1 MLLKSHVRLCIVT
14 IIQGNLMTVHHKKR
28 LVLGA
33 HMSVAGNMA
42 LAYERAES
50 IGCTTMQIFTKSNR
64 QWYAKPIPEIEARLF
79 IERGKQST
87 IHPVAVHA
95 SYLINIGAEN
105 PEIEQKSVESLTTE
119 IARCEQLNIPYL
131 VLHPG
136 TAGTQTPDECIKRIA
151 RNLTKVLAQSPAN
164 TMICLE
170 NMAGHGSSVGHSF
183 EQLAFIRNNVTPK
196 ERIGFCFDTCHAF
209 AAGYDLRTATSY
221 QAVWKEFDTHIGLTH
236 LKVMHLNDSK
246 KELGSNVDR
255 HEDIGKGKLGLEAF
269 RLILNDPH
277 LFDIAK
283 ILETPNDTLE
293 GYAENLAILKELLS
307 PETKKILSLD

>member
-1 MLLKSHVRLCIVT
+1 
-14 IIQGNLMTVHHKKR
+14 MTLHAKKR
-28 LVLGA
+28 LTLGA
-33 HMSVAGNMA
+33 HMSVAGSMA

-64 QWYAKPIPEIEARLF
+64 QWHAKPMTDADAHLF

-87 IHPVAVHA
+87 VHPVAVHA

-105 PEIEQKSVESLTTE
+105 PDIEQKSIASLSTE
-119 IARCEQLNIPYL
+119 LARCEQLNIPYL

-136 TAGTQTPDECIKRIA
+136 TAGSQTPEECLTRIA
-151 RNLTKVLAQSPAN
+151 ANLTKALKVSPG
-164 TMICLE
+164 TTIICLE

-196 ERIGFCFDTCHAF
+196 VRIGFCFDTCHAF
-209 AAGYDLRTATSY
+209 AAGYDLRTKESY
-221 QAVWKEFDTHIGLTH
+221 KAVWKEFDAHIGLAH

-246 KELGSNVDR
+246 KELGCNVDR

-269 RLILNDPH
+269 RLILNDPQ
-277 LFDIAK
+277 LFDVAK

-293 GYAENLAILKELLS
+293 GYAENLAVLKGLIS
-307 PETKKILSLD
+307 AETKKLLCLD